1 MSISLLRAAP
11 VAVGGALLAAW
22 IAAATTAPREDGAEF
37 AAAPS
42 AVRPARPE
50 GPRAA
55 GSAAAGLSA
64 DLERLRLQAA
74 DAPALRVGARNPFS
88 LAPLPPPP
96 RAAAPDPADADPG
109 RRLAALPPQR
119 VGPAHELIGVASRR
133 TEEGPERIAILAA
146 PDGEVLLAGAG
157 DRVPG
162 GWVVDA
168 VEPSSVTLADG
179 AGTRTRLVL
188 P

>member
-11 VAVGGALLAAW
+11 VAAGGALLAAW
-22 IAAATTAPREDGAEF
+22 IAAATTAPPEDGAGF
-37 AAAPS
+37 AAAPP
-42 AVRPARPE
+42 AARPAGPE
-50 GPRAA
+50 GPGAA
-55 GSAAAGLSA
+55 ESAAAGLRA
-64 DLERLRLQAA
+64 GLERLRAA

-88 LAPLPPPP
+88 LAPLPPPS
-96 RAAAPDPADADPG
+96 RAAAPDPARERPVARFAARPPG
-109 RRLAALPPQR
+109 RA
-119 VGPAHELIGVASRR
+119 GPAFELIGVASRR
-133 TEEGPERIAILAA
+133 TEEGPERIAILTA

-162 GWVVDA
+162 GWVVEA
-168 VEPSSVTLADG
+168 VEPAGVTLAGG

>member
-11 VAVGGALLAAW
+11 VAAGGALLAAW

-37 AAAPS
+37 AAAPPAARS
-42 AVRPARPE
+42 ARPE
-50 GPRAA
+50 GPGAA

-88 LAPLPPPP
+88 LAPLPPP
-96 RAAAPDPADADPG
+96 RAADPDPAGAGPG

-157 DRVPG
+157 DHVPG